1 MRAFKYEDSGHTMD
15 GAVVYQY
22 IMGSGHIETCGH
34 TETHLP
40 STHSKIT
47 VVQSRRTPPT
57 RHFFLGLFMSFA
69 FPFRT
74 FFHSVVLQSG
84 KLELLPPRK
93 KTTRS
98 ARKKHTRRCERKK
111 ENKLGMTLSRLELE
125 TFSIPNCASIFR
137 QSKAASRRCD
147 NQLHHSA
154 EFSPVGMTSLSI
166 D

>member
-98 ARKKHTRRCERKK
+98 ARKKHTRRCERKRRIYK
-111 ENKLGMTLSRLELE
+111 RRLSARFSYPISSEPVQTIMISSGFFSRTHLQLEH
-125 TFSIPNCASIFR
+125 FDRSIHR
-137 QSKAASRRCD
+137 
-147 NQLHHSA
+147 
-154 EFSPVGMTSLSI
+154 
-166 D
+166 